1 MHTTRNSLYDAV
13 VMWHGRLGNGVVLY
27 DIGVITQY
35 SVFYFYYL
43 YNYNNAMYDEL
54 SKIKSNNIESTSF
67 KKFYVAIAKVCICLE
82 AFFPKTQ

>member
-1 MHTTRNSLYDAV
+1 
-13 VMWHGRLGNGVVLY
+13 
-27 DIGVITQY
+27 
-35 SVFYFYYL
+35 
-43 YNYNNAMYDEL
+43 MYDEL